1 MKHCEARIVIGI
13 ALCALIVMRTVSA
26 LSATV
31 LPKDDPS
38 QIVAIQNTKIEN
50 GTVSGELVNKS
61 NRTVRDVQLSI
72 RHIWQ
77 WNDEFHPKE
86 DDLSTTV
93 LYAIKSEIAP
103 GESVFFT
110 YRPPAPL
117 PSPPDGFF
125 ETTVSV
131 AGFTEVIW

>member
-1 MKHCEARIVIGI
+1 MKCPKASIVMGA
-13 ALCALIVMRTVSA
+13 ALCAVIVIRPVSA

-31 LPKDDPS
+31 LPKDNPS

-50 GTVSGELVNKS
+50 GAVSGELVNKS

-86 DDLSTTV
+86 DSLSTTV

-103 GESVFFT
+103 GGSVSFT
-110 YRPPAPL
+110 YRPPVPL
-117 PSPPDGFF
+117 PSRPDGYF

-131 AGFTEVIW
+131 AGFTEVVW

>member
-1 MKHCEARIVIGI
+1 MQ
-13 ALCALIVMRTVSA
+13 TVSA

-38 QIVAIQNTKIEN
+38 QIVTIQNTKIEN
-50 GTVSGELVNKS
+50 GAVSGELVNKS

-86 DDLSTTV
+86 DSLSTSV
-93 LYAIKSEIAP
+93 FYAIKSEIAP
-103 GESVFFT
+103 GGSVSFT
-110 YRPPAPL
+110 YRPPVLL
-117 PSPPDGFF
+117 PSRPDGFF
-125 ETTVSV
+125 ETTVTV